1 MCFSNSVSNLNMS
14 VQVYRKYLDPSKGV
28 FPIVDPTIE
37 YVDPSKLPWGAKDQ
51 DLNPEFGLV
60 LTQRFGL

>member
-1 MCFSNSVSNLNMS
+1 MS

-37 YVDPSKLPWGAKDQ
+37 NVDPSKLHWGAKDQ
-51 DLNPEFGLV
+51 DLDPEFGLV